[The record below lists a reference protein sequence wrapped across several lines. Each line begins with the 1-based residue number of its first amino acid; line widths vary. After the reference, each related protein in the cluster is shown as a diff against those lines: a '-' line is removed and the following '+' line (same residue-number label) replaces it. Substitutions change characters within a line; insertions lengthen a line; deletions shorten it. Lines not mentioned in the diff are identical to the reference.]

1 MKQSSL
7 FALDSYSYFN
17 PQILHSFNP
26 LFMRPIIYYVA
37 TSLDGYI
44 SGPDEDISGFVP
56 SGDGV
61 DQYLRDL
68 QDFKVTIMGR
78 KTYEFG
84 YKYGLEP
91 GQPAYAHMEH
101 YILSDSLKLD
111 NLHPQ
116 VKICPVDLSLI
127 KDLKAKS
134 GKPIYL
140 CGGGQFA
147 GWLLANELIDILKI
161 KLNPLILG
169 GGVPLFGGTTKQY
182 QLELLEKQGFEK
194 GLQILTYQIKY

>member
-1 MKQSSL
+1 MPWIPFLTSIPHNFLSIT
-7 FALDSYSYFN
+7 F
-17 PQILHSFNP
+17 I
-26 LFMRPIIYYVA
+26 MRPIIYYVA

-56 SGDGV
+56 SGNGV
-61 DQYLRDL
+61 DQYLKDL
-68 QDFKVTIMGR
+68 LDFEETIMGR

-91 GQPAYAHMEH
+91 GQPAYEHMEH
-101 YILSDSLKLD
+101 YIFSDSLKLD
-111 NLHPQ
+111 KLHPQ
-116 VKICPVDLSLI
+116 VNICPVDLSII
-127 KDLKAKS
+127 KTLKAKA

-169 GGVPLFGGTTKQY
+169 AGVRLFGDTTKQY
-182 QLELLEKQGFEK
+182 QLELLDKQSFEK
-194 GLQILTYQIKY
+194 GLQILTYKITY